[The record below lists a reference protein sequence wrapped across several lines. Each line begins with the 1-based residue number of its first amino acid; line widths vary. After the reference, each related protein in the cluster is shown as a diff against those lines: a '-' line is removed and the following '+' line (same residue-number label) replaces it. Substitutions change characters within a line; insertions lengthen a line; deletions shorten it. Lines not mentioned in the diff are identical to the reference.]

1 MGRNFYN
8 DNSDLQFHFNGFDFG
23 EIVSLL
29 DGEVADVSSLVSDY
43 LFRLEQLGEL
53 AGERISARA
62 LDVDLE
68 SCHCKDGVVQLP
80 AGATENLRELREAG
94 LTGVTLSSKYGGLN
108 FPVTVYSMMTEI
120 VSRADASL
128 QNLFGLQSIAQTI
141 QKFGSEEQKSEYLP
155 RFASGEYDGAM
166 ALTEPDAGSDL
177 QSAQLSAVED
187 PARPG
192 IWLLNGRKHFITNG
206 CASVLLVLARS
217 EAGTKDA
224 RGLSMFIARKCPEI
238 HVSRIEDKLGIHG
251 SPTCEL
257 EFTNAPA
264 ELVGQRRFGLIKYVM
279 SLMNGARLAIC
290 SQAVGLAEAARR
302 KSWDY
307 TSQRIQFGKK
317 LCDIPPVRDML
328 ERMDAQ
334 VMAGRTLLYETSKYV
349 DLRDGY
355 EERSLA
361 NRGDAEAKE
370 KTKVYTKLTALLTP
384 MSKFFTTEMAN
395 QVAYDAIQ
403 CLGGKGYMCE
413 HEVERMYRDAR
424 ILNIYE
430 GTTQLQV
437 VAAIGGVMTHVLDPV
452 LDELEGIGHDDAVLA
467 GLAAKVKA
475 ARGLMDEGI
484 GLVEGPLSSQSE
496 LLARRLVRMQV
507 IVFTSLLMLRDVE
520 RDISRRASTIRYVNE
535 MIPEVAMQLEIIK
548 SYL

>member
-23 EIVSLL
+23 EIVGLL
-29 DGEVADVSSLVSDY
+29 DGEDADVSSRVSDY
-43 LFRLEQLGEL
+43 LSRLEQLGEL

-68 SCHCKDGVVQLP
+68 SCHCKDGVVRLP

-141 QKFGSEEQKSEYLP
+141 QKFGSEEQRSEYLP
-155 RFASGEYDGAM
+155 KFASGEYDGAM

-177 QSAQLSAVED
+177 QSAQMSAVED

-192 IWLLNGRKHFITNG
+192 VWLLNGRKHFITNG

-307 TSQRIQFGKK
+307 TSQRVQFGKK

-334 VMAGRTLLYETSKYV
+334 VMAGRSLLYETSKYV

-370 KTKVYTKLTALLTP
+370 KTKTYTKLTALLTP

-403 CLGGKGYMCE
+403 CLGGKGYMRE

-424 ILNIYE
+424 IMNIYE

-467 GLAAKVKA
+467 GLAAKVKV

-484 GLVEGPLSSQSE
+484 GLVEGELSSQSE

>member
-1 MGRNFYN
+1 MLTWNRAVAMTAWCDAGR
-8 DNSDLQFHFNGFDFG
+8 G
-23 EIVSLL
+23 
-29 DGEVADVSSLVSDY
+29 DGTA
-43 LFRLEQLGEL
+43 Q
-53 AGERISARA
+53 
-62 LDVDLE
+62 
-68 SCHCKDGVVQLP
+68 
-80 AGATENLRELREAG
+80 REAG
-94 LTGVTLSSKYGGLN
+94 LTGVTLSKKYGGLN
-108 FPVTVYSMMTEI
+108 FPVTVYSMMTEV

-128 QNLFGLQSIAQTI
+128 QNLFGLQSISQTI

-155 RFASGEYDGAM
+155 KFASGEYDGAM

-192 IWLLNGRKHFITNG
+192 VWLLNGRKHFITNG

-238 HVSRIEDKLGIHG
+238 HVRRIEDKLGIHG

-302 KSWDY
+302 KAWDY
-307 TSQRIQFGKK
+307 ASQRVQFGKK

-334 VMAGRTLLYETSKYV
+334 VMAGRSLLYETSKYV

-403 CLGGKGYMCE
+403 CLERDTCAITSRTDVSMRDHEHLRRHDSITGYSC
-413 HEVERMYRDAR
+413 DC
-424 ILNIYE
+424 
-430 GTTQLQV
+430 
-437 VAAIGGVMTHVLDPV
+437 GVMTR
-452 LDELEGIGHDDAVLA
+452 IGSVPGRIERKQCDALFLSC
-467 GLAAKVKA
+467 GKGQ
-475 ARGLMDEGI
+475 RIPRLMDEAI
-484 GLVEGPLSSQSE
+484 E
-496 LLARRLVRMQV
+496 
-507 IVFTSLLMLRDVE
+507 T
-520 RDISRRASTIRYVNE
+520 SRRSVV
-535 MIPEVAMQLEIIK
+535 VAV
-548 SYL
+548 